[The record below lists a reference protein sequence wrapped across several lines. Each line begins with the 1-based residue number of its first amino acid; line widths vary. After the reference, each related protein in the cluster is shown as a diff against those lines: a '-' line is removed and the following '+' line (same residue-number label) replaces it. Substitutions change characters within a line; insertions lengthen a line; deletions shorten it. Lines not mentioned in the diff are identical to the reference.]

1 MARPARRVL
10 SRQSPSH
17 HHAFLLTFLFALA
30 LGAMAAFLRMEVFV
44 ASIEY
49 SQVRKGMVIV
59 GEGGQLLHVVD
70 RDLNTPGNWRAIL
83 QLKLKNLKTGSITIN
98 RVRPQDKVEQ
108 AYLDK
113 REMQYLYQDGDGYV
127 FMDTETFD
135 QITLGKEWAGDLMMY
150 MKEGNNAQVVFYET
164 NPISLELPATVDLK
178 VTDTEPSVKGA
189 TAAAQYKPATLET
202 GLKITVPPFVS
213 IGEMVAIDTR
223 TGEYLSRAK

>member
-1 MARPARRVL
+1 MEPRGDAER
-10 SRQSPSH
+10 S
-17 HHAFLLTFLFALA
+17 FDLT
-30 LGAMAAFLRMEVFV
+30 EVFV

-83 QLKLKNLKTGSITIN
+83 QLKLKNLKTGSITMN

-135 QITLGKEWAGDLMMY
+135 QITLGKEWAGDLMIY
-150 MKEGNNAQVVFYET
+150 MKEGNMAQVVFYET

-178 VTDTEPSVKGA
+178 VTDTEPSMKGA

-202 GLKITVPPFVS
+202 GLKVTVPPFVN
-213 IGEMVAIDTR
+213 IGEVVAVDTR